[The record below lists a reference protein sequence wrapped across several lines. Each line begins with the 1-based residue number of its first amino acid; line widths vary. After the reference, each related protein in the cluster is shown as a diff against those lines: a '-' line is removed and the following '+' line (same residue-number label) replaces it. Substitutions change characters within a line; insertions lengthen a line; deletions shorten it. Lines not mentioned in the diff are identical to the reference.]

1 MEFYDFP
8 YIGNVIVPTDSY
20 FSEGLTPPTRY
31 MYIYI
36 IDFNLVGFYSNRNG
50 NPLYNRSLLNSGILI
65 LITFLHLFWGYY
77 NRDQL

>member
-1 MEFYDFP
+1 MTFH
-8 YIGNVIVPTDSY
+8 ILGIIVPTDSY

-36 IDFNLVGFYSNRNG
+36 YIIDFNLVGFYSNRNS

-65 LITFLHLFWGYY
+65 DFNYLSASVLGL
-77 NRDQL
+77 L